1 MENDSVLNA
10 PSEFETMTSKEQ
22 KEKLESIMNQIR
34 LLNKQQVISAS
45 YEIVDV
51 SYNVLPNGQVVYD
64 VSLTDPENKGNFIHE
79 FYGENDGQLSKVEL
93 KSDAELEKYELAG
106 LDTTDIR
113 NEQKEIKELP
123 DNPKR
128 ISLNRLQKQEKE
140 LEETAK
146 DLGISKDDIA
156 MYSKIDGNDNLG
168 LDASKLNGIKSQ
180 EIEGN
185 SFVSTNYT
193 MNDVV
198 GTHYKSY
205 IIVKNLTGMSSVYG
219 ISEDNTL
226 TRIDDNILTPTN
238 STSMSLIKTNGDIR
252 NVGVVASFKVNVNGS
267 ELNSDQ
273 AIGLY
278 NDNGRVGGFYAR
290 GYLTADKM
298 IGSEVP
304 SSTYSNYTNRTREM
318 LDTTD
323 NQDITHEANAAA
335 SRTEVNN
342 SSIENVKDG
351 GNNMNAQLDIDELA
365 SRIVEEYPSIDKDE
379 LMNLFYRKAYNDQ
392 VGKDDYELM
401 REATEELLKDDI
413 DKDNSPDVDND
424 DMPTAPFSPW
434 SNAPRPRM

>member
-64 VSLTDPENKGNFIHE
+64 VALTDPENKGNFIHE

-93 KSDAELEKYELAG
+93 KSSAELEKYELAG

-351 GNNMNAQLDIDELA
+351 GNNMNDQLDIDELA

-434 SNAPRPRM
+434 SNAPRPRT

>member
-1 MENDSVLNA
+1 MENDNVLNA

-64 VSLTDPENKGNFIHE
+64 VALTDPENKGNFIHE

-434 SNAPRPRM
+434 SNAPRPRT